1 MLCILLVLGILLFL
15 STKERFQNFLFS
27 KATAYLSQKLK
38 TRVHIDHVQFSF
50 FNHFDID
57 GVYIEDQKKD
67 TLAYIG
73 TIRLKTSELLSNYW
87 NDEPFVVHD
96 VTLKNVF
103 VNLNR
108 QKSGDRW
115 NYDFIS
121 EAFASSDTIQST
133 EDTLQVQQSNESE
146 TVKLELQ
153 SLNLENVRFYMDD
166 AWRGE
171 DMRFAVANL
180 ELDVKTLDL
189 LKARLEIP
197 KLDIHEADILVR
209 EYEGGKP
216 EDLTPDDT
224 TTWGTPFNPDLARIL
239 IQDLNLTDS
248 RFRYLDG
255 EEKPKPGEFDERQ
268 LDISQ
273 IQLHLSN
280 TRLIADTLF
289 AQIDQLTAKERCG
302 LKVKNLK
309 AQAKVSQ
316 VESILD
322 QLYLETANS
331 QIQDRFAMKYRNFHD
346 FNEFIEKVHMEGNL
360 RDAHVSSLDIGY
372 FANIINQY
380 PILVHL
386 DGQIEGT
393 VDEIEGRN
401 LKIESSETSFKGN
414 AIVQG
419 LPDLD
424 QTFFDVQVDELLTN
438 GKDLN
443 RLIPQTRVDGVAWN
457 DLKTIRFQGKYS
469 GQVDEFKTNGI
480 LQTNL
485 GSADLDLAMNFQP
498 KTPTYKGHIA
508 TKSLNLGRLIKQS
521 IIGNISVYANF
532 DGQGFSLED
541 IKAKLI
547 AKINEI
553 EIDGKKYVDLNI
565 NGLVENKKFDG
576 IFVSQDP
583 GLTMNFNGKLDL
595 SGKDPSYQFSTR
607 FIRFNLQKMGITR
620 EPIIG
625 SGYATLDFTGSTID
639 DFRGK
644 AMLSNLTLENG
655 LKVVKVEEINF
666 QSYETHQYKT
676 ITLNSSVTDAELKG
690 QFKVSELS
698 NAVLY
703 YLSHYLPQYISKP
716 THYSPQNF
724 EFEIT
729 MKDIDPFLQVFVPTL
744 RGLNGSNLSG
754 ELNTY
759 QQKFGL
765 DIVLQGIQYEQITFK
780 DITLVGAGDF
790 KSIELTATGGNLL
803 YDNELMIP
811 SFQFTSSM
819 ADDTASLSLVT
830 QSMNDLLGEA
840 SLNCI
845 ATASNGKL
853 FVDLLPSTINLKT
866 DPWQLYSKQALV
878 FGEQIEINELY
889 VESGAQ
895 KIKIQSENT
904 PESDHLFAELQNLD
918 LYNLTG
924 YANLSNPVWNGR
936 ISGRVDILNY
946 MESPLIKATVFSTNE
961 VRVDQDT
968 VGIVTL
974 QMNYDV
980 EGQKLTLQ
988 KGTSIQRGEN
998 EAIIEG
1004 FINMKDSLIDITASL
1019 EETPIAFANQF
1030 ISDYIR
1036 NLRGEASGKVL
1047 VKGVLDNPKIS
1058 GDIQLKEASLKVLFL
1073 GTTYSI
1079 PQMKFSFNNQNILV
1093 EETLLKD
1100 ERIGNYTGILYGN
1113 IAHKNF
1119 SDMYLNFN
1127 LNSDNLLCL
1136 NTSEYDNS
1144 LFYGYVPASVNMK
1157 LSGPMNDIDMDI
1169 QTRPLKNSKFY
1180 LPLNSTGDASTY
1192 DYVHFA
1198 TYGRLQGQEQVEDPN
1213 PSYVKINMNIEATP
1227 DAEVFIILDKNTGEE
1242 IIARGEGAI
1251 RLFVDLGNDIT
1262 MNGNYAINEG
1272 KYLFNFRGLF
1282 NKEFKID
1289 EGSKITWS
1297 GDVLGAELDVKA
1309 VYKTQKPLPLYPLV
1323 SNIAE
1328 SLDESDKTEA
1338 RKAYPTYVSIL
1349 LSGPL
1354 SLPKITFDITQPD
1367 NKSVGSAAFSKLEQI
1382 KNDEK
1387 ELVSQSGVLL
1397 LFEQFKAPEGIS
1409 NSAYGQGVVS
1419 TVSDVVS
1426 SAVSSELTNQ
1436 FQKITGLDK
1445 VTFNLGYQNINS
1457 LEEGVANRNQL
1468 SMNISTTLFKD
1479 RVVVDFGNSL
1489 DIGRDAQGNTTS
1501 SFNLGGD
1508 FKAQFLITEDGRFR
1522 ANAFRTN
1529 NVNLE
1534 NTNFT
1539 KGGLG
1544 LSYKIVYNSFA
1555 DLLRP
1560 KRKKQEKK
1568 SSSPTQSEGIS
1579 EEEGKAL

>member
-1 MLCILLVLGILLFL
+1 VLGILLFL
-15 STKERFQNFLFS
+15 LTKEKYQNILLG
-27 KATAYLSQKLK
+27 KATKYLSEKLK
-38 TRVHIDHVQFSF
+38 TRVHIDHVKFGF
-50 FNHFDID
+50 FNHFDIQ
-57 GVYIEDQKKD
+57 GVYVEDQQKD

-73 TIRLKTSELLSNYW
+73 TLRLKTSELLSNYW

-96 VTLKNVF
+96 VTLKDVF

-108 QKSGDRW
+108 QKSSDRW

-121 EAFASSDTIQST
+121 EAFASADTSQSA
-133 EDTLQVQQSNESE
+133 EDTLQVQQSTEPE
-146 TVKLELQ
+146 AVKLELKT
-153 SLNLENVRFYMDD
+153 LNLENFRFFMDD

-171 DMRFAVANL
+171 DMRFVVEAL
-180 ELDVKTLDL
+180 DLDVKTFDL
-189 LKARLEIP
+189 LKARFEIP
-197 KLDIHEADILVR
+197 QLDIHQADVLVR

-224 TTWGTPFNPDLARIL
+224 STWGTPFNPDLAGIL

-248 RFRYLDG
+248 RFRYLNGD
-255 EEKPKPGEFDERQ
+255 EKPKPGEFDESQ

-289 AQIDQLTAKERCG
+289 AQIDQLSAKERCG
-302 LKVKNLK
+302 LEVKNLK

-331 QIQDRFAMKYRNFHD
+331 KIQDHFAMKYRNFHD
-346 FNEFIEKVHMEGNL
+346 FNDFIEKVKMEGNL
-360 RDAHVSSLDIGY
+360 KDAHVSSLDIGY

-393 VDEIEGRN
+393 VDQIEGRN
-401 LKIESSETSFKGN
+401 LKIQSSETSFKGN
-414 AIVQG
+414 AMVRG
-419 LPDLD
+419 LPDID

-443 RLIPQTRVDGVAWN
+443 RLIPQTRVDAVAWN

-485 GSADLDLAMNFQP
+485 GRADLDLAMNFKP

-521 IIGNISVYANF
+521 SIGNISVDANL

-541 IKAKLI
+541 IKAKVL
-547 AKINEI
+547 AKIDEI
-553 EIDGKKYVDLNI
+553 EIDGKKYIDLNI

-583 GLTMNFNGKLDL
+583 SLTMNFNVKLDL

-607 FIRFNLQKMGITR
+607 FIRFNLQKMGITT
-620 EPIIG
+620 EPVIG
-625 SGYATLDFTGSTID
+625 SGYATLDFTGSSID
-639 DFRGK
+639 DFHGK
-644 AMLSNLTLENG
+644 ALFTNLTLENG
-655 LKVVKVEEINF
+655 LKVVKVDEINL
-666 QSYETHQYKT
+666 QSFETNQFKT
-676 ITLNSSVTDAELKG
+676 ITLNSSVADAELKG
-690 QFKVSELS
+690 QFKVSEMS
-698 NAVLY
+698 DAVLY

-716 THYSPQNF
+716 AKYSPQNF
-724 EFEIT
+724 VFEVT
-729 MKDIDPFLQVFVPTL
+729 MKEIDPLLQTFVPEL
-744 RGLNGSNLSG
+744 RGLNGSNFSG

-759 QQKFGL
+759 QQKLGL
-765 DIVLQGIQYEQITFK
+765 DMVLPGIQYDQLTFK

-790 KSIELTATGGNLL
+790 KSFELTANGGNFL
-803 YDNELMIP
+803 YENELMIP

-840 SLNCI
+840 SLNCK

-853 FVDLLPSTINLKT
+853 FVDLLPSNINLKT
-866 DPWQLYSKQALV
+866 DPWQIYSKQALV

-904 PESDHLFAELQNLD
+904 LESDHLYAELQNLD

-924 YANLSNPVWNGR
+924 YANISNPVWNGR
-936 ISGRVDILNY
+936 ISGRIDALNY
-946 MESPLIKATVFSTNE
+946 MESPLIKATIYSTNE

-968 VGIVTL
+968 VGMVKL
-974 QMNYDV
+974 QMDYDV
-980 EGQKLTLQ
+980 NSQKLTLL
-988 KGTSIQRGEN
+988 KGTGILRGEN
-998 EAIIEG
+998 KAGIEG
-1004 FINMKDSLIDITASL
+1004 FINMKDSLVDITATL
-1019 EETPIAFANQF
+1019 EETLIAFANQF
-1030 ISDYIR
+1030 ISEYIR
-1036 NLRGEASGKVL
+1036 NLRGQASGKVL

-1058 GDIQLKEASLKVLFL
+1058 GDIQLKDASLKVLFL

-1093 EETLLKD
+1093 QETLLKD
-1100 ERIGNYTGILYGN
+1100 ERLGNYTGILSGK
-1113 IAHKNF
+1113 IAHRNF
-1119 SDMYLNFN
+1119 SDMYLDFS
-1127 LNSDNLLCL
+1127 LKSDNLLCL

-1144 LFYGYVPASVNMK
+1144 LFYGYVPAAVNMK
-1157 LSGPMNDIDMDI
+1157 LNGPMNDIDMDI

-1192 DYVHFA
+1192 DYVRFT
-1198 TYGRLQGQEQVEDPN
+1198 TYGRIQGEEDVEDPN

-1227 DAEVFIILDKNTGEE
+1227 DAEVYMILDKNTGEE

-1251 RLFVDLGNDIT
+1251 RLFVDLGNDIS
-1262 MNGNYAINEG
+1262 MNGNYAINDG

-1282 NKEFKID
+1282 NKEFNID

-1328 SLDESDKTEA
+1328 SLDETDKTEA
-1338 RKAYPTYVSIL
+1338 KKAYPTFVSIL

-1354 SLPKITFDITQPD
+1354 SLPNITFDITQPD

-1387 ELVSQSGVLL
+1387 ELVSQAGVLL

-1445 VTFNLGYQNINS
+1445 VTFNLNYQNINS

-1468 SMNISTTLFKD
+1468 SMNITTTLFKD
-1479 RVVVDFGNSL
+1479 RVVVDFGNSV

-1555 DLLRP
+1555 DLLQP
-1560 KRKKQEKK
+1560 KRKKQEKN
-1568 SSSPTQSEGIS
+1568 SNSPTESEGIL
-1579 EEEGKAL
+1579 EEETKGL